1 MIQQITKTSYALVI
15 DEQRE
20 EKHANQER
28 EQIDHAQNNRVGFSG
43 FWSVYR
49 HFSRW
54 PDFA

>member
-1 MIQQITKTSYALVI
+1 MKTSYALVI
-15 DEQRE
+15 EEQRE